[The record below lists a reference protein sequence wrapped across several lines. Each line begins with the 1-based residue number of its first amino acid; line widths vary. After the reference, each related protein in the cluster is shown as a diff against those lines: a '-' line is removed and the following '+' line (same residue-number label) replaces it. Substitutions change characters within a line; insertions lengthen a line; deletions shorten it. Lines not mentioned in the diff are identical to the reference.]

1 MYSFYDIYISVPELV
16 QLEDHQSF
24 SDCVS
29 VYFSVCVP
37 VHISV
42 CVGSY

>member
-29 VYFSVCVP
+29 VCVH